1 MLKIT
6 IPNNNIE
13 ERKYILDI
21 IFDEFLG
28 LEYKVEARREKG
40 EGDWEIELENGSK
53 IIFEDHFFNKYLNN
67 LEYLKL
73 ENIPSKVEFAQNQFI
88 VENNIPVIYGNSKL
102 ETKNDE
108 LETKNQKLKTIFCGI
123 DIFAS
128 IFFMLT
134 RWEEYVNKNRDK
146 HDRFPATE
154 SLAYKNGF
162 LDRPIVNE
170 YIEML
175 KNMLLELGLIQKLK
189 TRNYQLFVSCDVDQP
204 YDCTVENIQN
214 HARVGAG
221 DILKRKSIK
230 EFAKRV
236 RRYIF
241 NKFGNY
247 RYDENYTFPWCMDIC
262 EKAGTKAAF
271 YFIPTSI
278 EKQNGCYE
286 LQDKKIQNLI
296 KYIDSRGHEIGV
308 HGSYQTYKDKE
319 KAKLQKNML
328 DDTFNSLDIS
338 QKIVGNR
345 QHYLRWD
352 SSITPYVLEYAGF
365 IYDTTGSYADR
376 PGFRYGVCYK
386 FSMFDILS
394 RKKLSIKQRP
404 LIVMECTII
413 DKVYMGLG
421 YSEEALKTM
430 KDLKEKCFKYNG
442 NFSLLWHNSHFK
454 TKDDKK
460 MFEDIVRC

>member
-1 MLKIT
+1 MIKIT
-6 IPNNNIE
+6 IANNNIA

-28 LEYKVEARREKG
+28 LDFKVVENDDCQ
-40 EGDWEIELENGSK
+40 DWEIELENGSK
-53 IIFEDHFFNKYLNN
+53 IIFEDHFFNKYLKE

-73 ENIPSKVEFAQNQFI
+73 ENIPAKVEFVKNQFI
-88 VENNIPVIYGNSKL
+88 VEDDIPIIYGNKKL

-108 LETKNQKLKTIFCGI
+108 LKTIFCGI

-128 IFFMLT
+128 CFFMLT
-134 RWEEYVNKNRDK
+134 RWEEYLNKNRDS
-146 HDRFPATE
+146 HDRFPAIQ
-154 SLAYKNGF
+154 SLAYKQRF

-170 YIEML
+170 YVEML

-214 HARVGAG
+214 LIRVGVG
-221 DILKRKSIK
+221 DIIKRKSLK

-236 RRYIF
+236 RRYVF
-241 NKFGNY
+241 NKFGSY
-247 RYDENYTFPWCMDIC
+247 KYDENYSFDWYMDVC
-262 EKAGTKAAF
+262 EKAGVKAAF
-271 YFIPTSI
+271 YFIPTSK

-286 LQDKKIQNLI
+286 LEDKKIQNLI

-308 HGSYQTYKDKE
+308 HGSYQTYQDKE

-328 DDTFNSLDIS
+328 DDTLSSLGIS
-338 QKIVGNR
+338 QKVVGNR

-352 SSITPYVLEYAGF
+352 SSMTPSILEYAEF
-365 IYDTTGSYADR
+365 EYDTTGSYADK
-376 PGFRYGVCYK
+376 PGFRYGVCYE
-386 FSMFDILS
+386 FSMFDILN
-394 RKKLSIKQRP
+394 RKKLAIKQRP
-404 LIVMECTII
+404 LIVMECSVI
-413 DKVYMGLG
+413 DDSYMGLG
-421 YSEEALKTM
+421 YSEEALQVM
-430 KDLKEKCFKYNG
+430 KDLKQKCFKYNG

-454 TKDDKK
+454 TEDDKK
-460 MFEDIVRC
+460 MFEEIVRC

>member
-6 IPNNNIE
+6 IPNNNIF

-28 LEYKVEARREKG
+28 LEYKVEVRSEKG

-53 IIFEDHFFNKYLNN
+53 LVVEDHFFNKYPKD

-73 ENIPSKVEFAQNQFI
+73 ENIPSKVEFAQSKYTPEKDLPI
-88 VENNIPVIYGNSKL
+88 IYGTTTFNLQPSSL
-102 ETKNDE
+102 T
-108 LETKNQKLKTIFCGI
+108 LSL

-128 IFFMLT
+128 CFFMLT
-134 RWEEYVNKNRDK
+134 RWEEYVNKNRDS
-146 HDRFPATE
+146 HDRFSATE
-154 SLAYKNGF
+154 SLAFKQGF

-170 YIEML
+170 YVEML
-175 KNMLLELGLIQKLK
+175 KNMLLELGLSQKLK

-214 HARVGAG
+214 LIRVGAG

-241 NKFGNY
+241 NKLENY
-247 RYDENYTFPWCMDIC
+247 KYDENYTFDWYMDMC

-271 YFIPTSI
+271 YFIPTSK
-278 EKQNGCYE
+278 EVQNGCYE
-286 LQDKKIQNLI
+286 LKDKKIQNLL
-296 KYIDSRGHEIGV
+296 KYIDTRGHEIGV
-308 HGSYQTYKDKE
+308 HGSYQSYQDKE

-328 DDTFNSLDIS
+328 DDTLSSLGIS
-338 QKIVGNR
+338 QKVVGNR

-365 IYDTTGSYADR
+365 LYDTTGSYADR
-376 PGFRYGVCYK
+376 PGFRYGVCYE
-386 FSMFDILS
+386 FSMFDILN
-394 RKKLSIKQRP
+394 RKKLSLKQRP

-413 DKVYMGLG
+413 DDMYMGLG
-421 YSEEALKTM
+421 YSEKAFEVM
-430 KDLKEKCFKYNG
+430 QDLKQKCFKYNG

-454 TKDDKK
+454 TKKDKK
-460 MFEDIVRC
+460 MFEDIVNA

>member
-1 MLKIT
+1 MIKIT
-6 IPNNNIE
+6 IANNNIA

-28 LEYKVEARREKG
+28 LDFKVVENDDCQ
-40 EGDWEIELENGSK
+40 DWEIELENGSK
-53 IIFEDHFFNKYLNN
+53 IIFEDHFFNKYLKE

-73 ENIPSKVEFAQNQFI
+73 ENIPAKVEFVKNQFI
-88 VENNIPVIYGNSKL
+88 VEDDIPIIYGNKKL

-108 LETKNQKLKTIFCGI
+108 LKTIFCGI

-128 IFFMLT
+128 CFFMLT
-134 RWEEYVNKNRDK
+134 RWEEYLNKNRDS
-146 HDRFPATE
+146 HDRFSAIQ
-154 SLAYKNGF
+154 SLAYKQRF

-170 YIEML
+170 YVEML
-175 KNMLLELGLIQKLK
+175 KNMFLELGLSQKLK

-204 YDCTVENIQN
+204 YDCTVENLKNLI
-214 HARVGAG
+214 RVCSG

-241 NKFGNY
+241 NKLENY
-247 RYDENYTFPWCMDIC
+247 KYDENYTFDWYMDMC
-262 EKAGTKAAF
+262 EKAGTKASF

-296 KYIDSRGHEIGV
+296 KYIDTRGHEIGV

-319 KAKLQKNML
+319 KAKLQKNIL
-328 DDTFNSLDIS
+328 NNTLRSLGIR
-338 QKIVGNR
+338 QKVLGNR

-376 PGFRYGVCYK
+376 PGFRYGVCYD
-386 FSMFDILS
+386 FSMFDILN

-404 LIVMECTII
+404 LIVMECSII
-413 DKVYMGLG
+413 DNMYMGLG
-421 YSEEALKTM
+421 YSEKALQVM
-430 KDLKEKCFKYNG
+430 KELKQRCFKYNG
-442 NFSLLWHNSHFK
+442 NFSLLWHNDHLK
-454 TKDDKK
+454 TKKDKK

>member
-1 MLKIT
+1 MIKVI
-6 IPNNNIE
+6 IPNNNIA

-28 LEYKVEARREKG
+28 LKFEVVENI
-40 EGDWEIELENGSK
+40 DCQNWIIELENKQVLTIKDTFFSK
-53 IIFEDHFFNKYLNN
+53 YPQD

-73 ENIPSKVEFAQNQFI
+73 ENIPQKIE
-88 VENNIPVIYGNSKL
+88 
-102 ETKNDE
+102 E
-108 LETKNQKLKTIFCGI
+108 L
-123 DIFAS
+123 DIFSAS
-128 IFFMLT
+128 FFMLT
-134 RWEEYVNKNRDK
+134 RWEEYVNKVRDN
-146 HDRFPATE
+146 HDRFSASS
-154 SLAYKNGF
+154 SLAYKQSF

-170 YIEML
+170 YVEEL
-175 KNMLLELGLIQKLK
+175 KSKLLELDNNLK
-189 TRNYQLFVSCDVDQP
+189 FKIHNSKLFVSCDVDQP

-214 HARVGAG
+214 LIRVGAG

-247 RYDENYTFPWCMDIC
+247 KYDENYTFDWYMDVC
-262 EKAGTKAAF
+262 EKVGVRAAF

-286 LQDKKIQNLI
+286 LKDKKIQNLI
-296 KYIDSRGHEIGV
+296 KKIDDRGHEIGV
-308 HGSYQTYKDKE
+308 HGSYQTYQDKE
-319 KAKLQKNML
+319 IAKLQKNML
-328 DDTFNSLDIS
+328 DNTLINLGIF
-338 QKIVGNR
+338 QKVVGNR

-352 SSITPYVLEYAGF
+352 NSLTPAILENAGF
-365 IYDTTGSYADR
+365 QYDTTGSYADR
-376 PGFRYGVCYK
+376 PGFRYGVCYE
-386 FSMFDILS
+386 FSMFDILN
-394 RKKLSIKQRP
+394 RKKLAIKQRP

-413 DKVYMGLG
+413 DNMYMGLG
-421 YSEEALKTM
+421 YSEEALQVM
-430 KDLKEKCFKYNG
+430 RDLKQKCFKYNG

-460 MFEDIVRC
+460 MFEEIVNA

>member
-6 IPNNNIE
+6 IPNNNIF

-53 IIFEDHFFNKYLNN
+53 LVVEDHFFNKYPKD

-73 ENIPSKVEFAQNQFI
+73 ENIPSKVEFAQSKYTPEKDLPI
-88 VENNIPVIYGNSKL
+88 IYGTTTFNLQPSSL
-102 ETKNDE
+102 A
-108 LETKNQKLKTIFCGI
+108 LGL

-128 IFFMLT
+128 SFFMLT

-146 HDRFPATE
+146 HDRFSATE

-162 LDRPIVNE
+162 LDGPIVNE
-170 YIEML
+170 YVEML

-189 TRNYQLFVSCDVDQP
+189 TRNYELFVSCDVDQP
-204 YDCTVENIQN
+204 YDCTVEKLQN
-214 HARVGAG
+214 LIRVGAG

-241 NKFGNY
+241 NKLGNY
-247 RYDENYTFPWCMDIC
+247 KYDENYTFDWYMDVC
-262 EKAGTKAAF
+262 EKAGVKAAF
-271 YFIPTSI
+271 YFIPTSK
-278 EKQNGCYE
+278 EVQNGCYE
-286 LQDKKIQNLI
+286 LQDKKIQNLL

-308 HGSYQTYKDKE
+308 HGSYQSYQDKE

-328 DDTFNSLDIS
+328 DDTLSSLGIS
-338 QKIVGNR
+338 QKVVGNR

-365 IYDTTGSYADR
+365 LYDTTGSYADR
-376 PGFRYGVCYK
+376 PGFRYGVCYE
-386 FSMFDILS
+386 FSMFDILN

-430 KDLKEKCFKYNG
+430 KELKEKCFKYNG

-454 TKDDKK
+454 TEDDKK
-460 MFEDIVRC
+460 MFEEIVNA